1 MSRRSRTKGKVGER
15 EVATVLRTA
24 VTLAG
29 GCAEAIRRGWQAR
42 HGRDACDVEGTRFW
56 MEVKRRARFAVLR
69 HLEQASEDTDG
80 RPPVVW
86 LREDGNRRW
95 AVLMWADDWLRDAR
109 LRDEGGASECSN

>member
-1 MSRRSRTKGKVGER
+1 
-15 EVATVLRTA
+15 
-24 VTLAG
+24 
-29 GCAEAIRRGWQAR
+29 
-42 HGRDACDVEGTRFW
+42 

-95 AVLMWADDWLRDAR
+95 AVLLWADDWSAR
-109 LRDEGGASECSN
+109 RAAARRGCVKRE